1 MTCEHYM
8 KLKLQCPSIKF
19 YWSSPI
25 HQFLY
30 CPWLFLCF
38 SGRLELS
45 QWRLGDPKILKIYYL
60 TLYRRSLLTTGVKVE
75 LVIKNP
81 PVNARC
87 KRYRFDPGLGRTLE
101 KGMATHSNILAW
113 RSPWTEEPGG
123 LLFLGLQRVRHD

>member
-75 LVIKNP
+75 LVVKNP
-81 PVNARC
+81 PVNAGDVR
-87 KRYRFDPGLGRTLE
+87 DTGL
-101 KGMATHSNILAW
+101 ILGW
-113 RSPWTEEPGG
+113 EEPWRRAWQPTPI
-123 LLFLGLQRVRHD
+123 FLPGEAHGQRSLVGYCS